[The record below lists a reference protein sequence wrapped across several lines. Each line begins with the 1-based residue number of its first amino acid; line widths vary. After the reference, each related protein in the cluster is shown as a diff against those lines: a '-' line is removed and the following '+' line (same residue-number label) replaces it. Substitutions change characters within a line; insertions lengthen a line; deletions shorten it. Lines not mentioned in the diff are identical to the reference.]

1 MGCVCGSDKCTGAD
15 GNCYSGRYEVVE
27 TGFTL
32 TNKKFSDCKMY
43 MPATAMFD
51 HMKTTCMP
59 LMEGILGNKLNFI
72 LHKLPGKLN
81 GHSQY
86 FLTTE
91 MYPDTVATERATK
104 GTAIA

>member
-1 MGCVCGSDKCTGAD
+1 
-15 GNCYSGRYEVVE
+15 
-27 TGFTL
+27 
-32 TNKKFSDCKMY
+32 
-43 MPATAMFD
+43 MFD
-51 HMKTTCMP
+51 HMKTTCMA

-104 GTAIA
+104 GTSIAKPFGFYEVGLQRDFAPEKLSVRVCDAGGGSNVKESILREEFVLSM